1 LLSNSSL
8 NDINRSPI
16 AVGGVGGSGSRLVA
30 QILMGLGFHMG
41 DDLNDANDN
50 LWFTLLFKRI
60 EILSAADDEFEN
72 LMEIFINGM
81 TGSRDFTESQTDL
94 INALASMDRSQHPA
108 AWLKVR
114 ARSLLSA
121 KNRLSP
127 MDLWGWKEPNTH
139 IVIDRLIK
147 ALPGLK
153 YVHVVRNGL
162 DMAYS
167 ENQNQL
173 KLWGKSFLGKEYPV
187 SPYYSLR
194 YWRIVHERVLTLGAT
209 MGQRFLFLNFDQL
222 CQDPNRGVKEIL
234 EFLSMD
240 VSNTQFKNLTYLVKP
255 PASIGRFKQYGIN
268 MFDSDDVSFLKQLG
282 FDTGIG

>member
-1 LLSNSSL
+1 L
-8 NDINRSPI
+8 INVQHTQLPPVAI
-16 AVGGVGGSGSRLVA
+16 GGVGGSGSRLIA
-30 QILMGLGFHMG
+30 QLLVELGLHMG

-60 EILSAADDEFEN
+60 EILSAAADEFEN

-81 TGSRDFTESQTDL
+81 TGIRDFTESQTDL
-94 INALASMDRSQHPA
+94 INALAAVDRSQHPA

-121 KNRLSP
+121 KHRLSP

-153 YVHVVRNGL
+153 YIHVVRNGL
-162 DMAYS
+162 DMAFS

-194 YWRIVHERVLTLGAT
+194 YWRIVHERVLALGAT

-222 CQDPNRGVKEIL
+222 CQNPKRGVKEIL

-240 VSNTQFKNLTYLVKP
+240 VSNTQFNNLTCLVKP

-282 FDTGIG
+282 FDTGIS